1 MESFRLY
8 RRLNSV
14 IIPLRIFRIVEDR
27 RKRNF
32 SLDDYL
38 SISIDP
44 LDEEKEGKKKRISTR
59 GRGFSMR
66 KKGGEINVKKGRKKG
81 SDFSR
86 KTWRKGENDNVE

>member
-44 LDEEKEGKKKRISTR
+44 LDEEKEKKNLDSRTGILDAQKRR
-59 GRGFSMR
+59 R
-66 KKGGEINVKKGRKKG
+66 
-81 SDFSR
+81 D
-86 KTWRKGENDNVE
+86 